1 MAWYEVFVLWI
12 WWCWERIRPFNST
25 RRNGRNGDDLT
36 SLTDRMPVY
45 EDKIINTSVRYVNG
59 EIAAYVVQTQYLDTP
74 EVSSA
79 RDSYW
84 NSIADIKPGDFC
96 SNSISDRS
104 TIVEENEAQALEG
117 PELFAVRPSY
127 IGTTGKR
134 TVDFFYKVSLP
145 LDDLEMRGM
154 ESRVPES
161 SEDLIEA
168 LFHYQGDDIWVYV
181 PYSYARD
188 REVSRGVY

>member
-1 MAWYEVFVLWI
+1 MAWYEVFVLRL
-12 WWCWERIRPFNST
+12 WWCWERIWPFNST
-25 RRNGRNGDDLT
+25 RRDGQNEDDLT
-36 SLTDRMPVY
+36 SLTDKMPI

-59 EIAAYVVQTQYLDTP
+59 EIVAYVVQTQYLDTQ

-84 NSIADIKPGDFC
+84 KSVADTKLGDFC
-96 SNSISDRS
+96 SHSISDQS
-104 TIVEENEAQALEG
+104 TIVEENEAKALEG
-117 PELFAVRPSY
+117 PGPFAVRPSY
-127 IGTTGKR
+127 IGSTGKR

-145 LDDLEMRGM
+145 LDDLEMRDK

-168 LFHYQGDDIWVYV
+168 LFHYQGADIWVYV
-181 PYSYARD
+181 PYSYANARM
-188 REVSRGVY
+188 VSGGPR